1 MVAHD
6 AVAFATCGFQALSFE
21 DADPSMAA
29 RDQSSRWSVRS
40 TTVHRRA
47 MHAEHHR
54 KEFLFE
60 QKISS
65 STRSRVCRSHRE
77 QHWVTSCSDPERCVA
92 RI

>member
-21 DADPSMAA
+21 DADPSLAA
-29 RDQSSRWSVRS
+29 RDQSLALERPQDDR
-40 TTVHRRA
+40 HRRA

-60 QKISS
+60 QEGVLVDTI
-65 STRSRVCRSHRE
+65 
-77 QHWVTSCSDPERCVA
+77 A
-92 RI
+92 RLQEPSGAALGNVVQQP